1 MFVLLLLQ
9 MLLFDGIGVLVDV
22 VFDVVA
28 GVLVDVVAGVFIV
41 VFDVVVAAA
50 DIAVVTFLVTF
61 EHRSEK

>member
-1 MFVLLLLQ
+1 

-50 DIAVVTFLVTF
+50 DIAVVTFLVKF
-61 EHRSEK
+61 EQRS